1 MHNLLILLWCIVRQY
16 CRHSHQFVQHIQRYS
31 HHMVNGWRMW
41 GNGVGMGMC
50 KPHARHDY
58 KGVRRCTCIHS
69 DTPAL
74 VCTLHTSLTWHDPCP
89 IPRLHTALSTVWGMS
104 RHNTSYQTFLLLSNE
119 IRSAL
124 HRPCM
129 LARCMP
135 CTDPHPVI
143 GSPCRPTWCG
153 LSPGSMPNKQKGPMP
168 PTQHIDKR
176 GL

>member
-1 MHNLLILLWCIVRQY
+1 MWGASLQLVHTNEG
-16 CRHSHQFVQHIQRYS
+16 
-31 HHMVNGWRMW
+31 MVWTW
-41 GNGVGMGMC
+41 GNGYAANGMAGEWVGEWVCASPVPSLVIKVYPIGYCILTDTLGM
-50 KPHARHDY
+50 
-58 KGVRRCTCIHS
+58 VRK
-69 DTPAL
+69 
-74 VCTLHTSLTWHDPCP
+74 LHTTHIWHGPCP
-89 IPRLHTALSTVWGMS
+89 IHRIPTYLSTVWGMS
-104 RHNTSYQTFLLLSNE
+104 RHNICYQTFPLLSNE